1 MFPHFFSAAGAG
13 IPPLADEN
21 VRIALEMYQRE
32 ISKLQHQSGTG
43 LPNFAN
49 SLTNLLAL
57 QHHQALA
64 NGGSIQDLSVPKE
77 VRTPTSKSNG
87 MSLSE
92 GENDHKDYEESLRS
106 AFSMVKAKPEPTS
119 TPTTTASSAPSPI
132 SNSILPPVT
141 PTGTVPLSTTIAILN

>member
-1 MFPHFFSAAGAG
+1 M
-13 IPPLADEN
+13 PPLADEN

-32 ISKLQHQSGTG
+32 ISKLQHQGGVG

-64 NGGSIQDLSVPKE
+64 NGSSIQDLSIPKE
-77 VRTPTSKSNG
+77 ARTPTGKSNG

-92 GENDHKDYEESLRS
+92 GESDHKDYEESLRS
-106 AFSMVKAKPEPTS
+106 AFSMVKPKPEPTS

-141 PTGTVPLSTTIAILN
+141 PTGI

>member
-1 MFPHFFSAAGAG
+1 M
-13 IPPLADEN
+13 PPIADEN
-21 VRIALEMYQRE
+21 MRLALEMYQRE
-32 ISKLQHQSGTG
+32 ISKLQHQGG
-43 LPNFAN
+43 MPNFAN

-64 NGGSIQDLSVPKE
+64 NGSPIQDLSIPKE
-77 VRTPTSKSNG
+77 ARTPTSKSNG

-92 GENDHKDYEESLRS
+92 GEADTKDYEESLRS

-119 TPTTTASSAPSPI
+119 TPTTTASSAAPSPI

-141 PTGTVPLSTTIAILN
+141 PTGTFISINGFQIK